1 MSQII
6 QNAIRIIDKD
16 IILYSRS
23 THDYV
28 EKDGYMVD
36 GGTDYQR
43 YGYPDGKK
51 DNFENLILYDL
62 DNFDILK
69 KKIIWGTYGKDGK
82 QSLRFI
88 KLINAEIDHLEAL
101 LKQKNIY
108 GLKRE
113 IILSII
119 NDRSIITR
127 RNKILKII
135 KQNGV

>member
-6 QNAIRIIDKD
+6 QNAIRIIDQD

-43 YGYPDGKK
+43 YSYPDGKK
-51 DNFENLILYDL
+51 DNLENLILYDL
-62 DNFDILK
+62 DDFDTLK
-69 KKIIWGTYGKDGK
+69 KKTIWGTHGKDGK
-82 QSLRFI
+82 QPLRYI
-88 KLINAEIDHLEAL
+88 KLINAETDHLEAL
-101 LKQKNIY
+101 LKQIY
-108 GLKRE
+108 IYELKRK
-113 IILSII
+113 IIISII

-127 RNKILKII
+127 RNKILKILKI
-135 KQNGV
+135 WNN